1 MAMSAIE
8 VELALSATADV
19 RELVGELDHELGQL
33 YTLEQCH
40 GLRLDAIFQPDIRF
54 FVARH
59 NGAAIGCGGIALGT
73 EFAEIKRMYVRRDW
87 RGHGVADAILDRLIT
102 EAAGS
107 GLKLVRLET
116 GARSAA
122 AIRFYSRSGFQP
134 CGQFGS
140 FSGLPRSSVI
150 TSIFMERQLT

>member
-1 MAMSAIE
+1 MGAIR
-8 VELALSATADV
+8 VELALSATAEV
-19 RELVGELDHELGQL
+19 RQLIEELDHELGQL

-59 NGAAIGCGGIALGT
+59 SETAIGCGGIALGT

-87 RGHGVADAILDRLIT
+87 RGRGVADAILDRLIT

-122 AIRFYSRSGFQP
+122 AIHFYRRSGFQP
-134 CGQFGS
+134 CGPFGS
-140 FSGLPRSSVI
+140 FTCLPRTSVVK
-150 TSIFMERQLT
+150 SIFMERQLT